1 MQELRTKPVLV
12 DKHIRAKSMRILI
25 VDDNEMVRRGVIL
38 LLSSEP
44 AWKVCGEASSGKEA
58 IVKAREL
65 RPDLVL
71 LDISMPGANGF
82 EVAATL
88 RRETPHAK
96 IIIMSQHDLTQ
107 LLPRALEAGA
117 DACVD
122 KDSLSTDLTVTIK
135 SLVGNSDAHL
145 AADAG

>member
-1 MQELRTKPVLV
+1 MLE
-12 DKHIRAKSMRILI
+12 DKHIRLESMRILI
-25 VDDNEMVRRGVIL
+25 VDDNEMVRRGVAR
-38 LLSSEP
+38 LLSSVP

-71 LDISMPGANGF
+71 LDISMPGSNGL

-88 RRETPHAK
+88 RREAPHAK

-107 LLPRALEAGA
+107 LLPRALEASA
-117 DACVD
+117 DACLD
-122 KDSLSTDLTVTIK
+122 KDNLCTDLLLTIEG
-135 SLVGNSDAHL
+135 LIGHSDAHL
-145 AADAG
+145 AADAS